1 MMNYKDYNDYEL
13 LYLIQDNNERAT
25 ELLYEKYRFI
35 VELKAKKKVRYAKGK
50 GLDYN
55 DLVQEGMIGL
65 SEAIRDYRDD
75 RNAKFSTFANLC
87 IERQIGSALLR
98 ANRKK
103 HQILNE
109 SLSLEDSIFDND
121 KPLSDYIPDQQEID
135 PGEYLID
142 LESGKEIYDK
152 ISSLLTP
159 LEQQV
164 FELKVCG
171 FNYQEIGLIIN
182 KSYKSVDSA
191 LQRIK
196 SKIRKTEI
204 FN

>member
-1 MMNYKDYNDYEL
+1 MFWF
-13 LYLIQDNNERAT
+13 QT
-25 ELLYEKYRFI
+25 
-35 VELKAKKKVRYAKGK
+35 VKVGGK

-87 IERQIGSALLR
+87 IERQIGTALLR

-109 SLSLEDSIFDND
+109 SLSFDDSFFDNN
-121 KPLSDYIPDQQEID
+121 KPLSDYIPDYKEID
-135 PGEYLID
+135 PSDYLID
-142 LESGKEIYDK
+142 LESKKEIYGK
-152 ISSLLTP
+152 IIPLLTP

-171 FNYQEIGLIIN
+171 FNYKEIGLIIN

-196 SKIRKTEI
+196 NKIRKTKI